1 MPQSNSHIS
10 TSGGLL
16 TDAFTTSIRELDTNL
31 PATNAPSF
39 ALPWDAGPSRSSDL
53 EDTIATTYELLLER
67 WDAIQP
73 ELDKMD
79 VSEVRRRWLLPLMS
93 LLGFEPVFQR
103 GDTVLAGHGLR
114 FPLSHRG
121 WEAEHAPVLH
131 LIEPG
136 QDLDARMGSGR
147 GPKGKSPHDMLQAY
161 LNSTSDERWAVV
173 SNGRLLRLLRD
184 YHHTFAKGYVQFDLE
199 AIFETRNYADF
210 RALYRLAHA
219 SRFRP
224 LPDDDRIPLE
234 LFYKTALSTGVK
246 VGEDLRAQVREAI
259 ERLGNGLLD
268 PTLLDELADDPD
280 ASLAYYREVLR
291 VVYRMLFLLFAEQ
304 RGMIPTSGAPL
315 EDLYRK
321 EYSLTALRERAE
333 EDIATDDDHTDLWKG
348 LQVTFAMV
356 REGAEEL
363 GVFGYNGELFAA
375 NESGYLNGRSCRN
388 SELLQAVRALTLI
401 EREGVLQRIS
411 YLDLGV
417 EELGSIYESL
427 LDFTPRVSSEPE
439 TFDDGEIPANTFFLD
454 PRGLERKQS
463 GSYYTHPSL
472 VNELI
477 KSALLPVMHDR
488 LKVAGLPVVAVEES
502 ETAGTDLGSI
512 SATLLQEYTGLT
524 DAQRAA
530 GAEALLGL
538 SICDPAVGSGHFLV
552 KANNVVAAE
561 LARIRSG
568 EAYPTENALQAAKRD
583 VLAHCI
589 YAVDLN
595 PMAVELCKV
604 SLWINASV
612 KDQPLNF
619 LDHHIK
625 CGNSLIG
632 ATPELL
638 QDGVPYEAFDHTR
651 SGTHKERAKEFRKRN
666 RQERKQS
673 KDGLGVQLGAFA
685 EGVATDPA
693 AAYAAGDFVQLSQSN
708 PKQAR
713 EVYQEWST
721 DPTRQRAKLEADAW
735 TAAFFWPIDEHT
747 DWAPTYGEVFR
758 LQREGPGAIPAE
770 EIERIK
776 SLADEHRF
784 FHWHLEF
791 PSVFGRPS
799 EHSEQS
805 EGSPSPQHGN
815 GQTGENASANKE
827 GGPSRGSGQGFDV
840 VLGNPPWER
849 IKLQEKEFFAV
860 KAPEIAGASTA
871 AKRKKKIKQLK
882 ESGDRLYDEYQRAQ
896 HFSEALSTYLRESGR
911 YDLTAV

>member
-1 MPQSNSHIS
+1 MPQSDTHIS

-16 TDAFTTSIRELDTNL
+16 TQAFTTSIRELDISL
-31 PATNAPSF
+31 PATDAASF
-39 ALPWDAGPSRSSDL
+39 ALPWDKGPARKGAL
-53 EDTIATTYELLLER
+53 EDTIATAYELLLER
-67 WDAIQP
+67 WDAVQA
-73 ELDKMD
+73 EFATMD

-103 GDTVLAGHGLR
+103 GDTVLGGEGGLR

-121 WEAEHAPVLH
+121 WDAPHAPVLH
-131 LIEPG
+131 LMEPG

-147 GPKGKSPHDMLQAY
+147 GPKGKSPHDMLQLY
-161 LNSTSDERWAVV
+161 LNSTSDERWAVL
-173 SNGRLLRLLRD
+173 SNGRVLRLLRD

-210 RALYRLAHA
+210 RALYRLAHG

-234 LFYKTALSTGVK
+234 LFYKTALATGVK
-246 VGEDLRAQVREAI
+246 VGEDLRGQVRSAI
-259 ERLGNGLLD
+259 EHLGNGLLD
-268 PTLLDELADDPD
+268 PDLIQTLADDPD
-280 ASLAYYREVLR
+280 AALDYYREVLR

-304 RGMIPTSGAPL
+304 RGMIPAPGARY

-333 EDIATDDDHTDLWKG
+333 TDIPRDDGHTDLWEG

-356 REGAEEL
+356 RDGADDL
-363 GVFGYNGELFAA
+363 GVFGYNGELFSDRA
-375 NESGYLNGRSCRN
+375 SGYLKGRSCSN
-388 SELLQAVRALTLI
+388 TELLEAVRALTLV

-427 LDFTPRVSSEPE
+427 LDFTPRVSSTPE
-439 TFDDGEIPANTFFLD
+439 TIDEEEIPAHTFFLD
-454 PRGLERKQS
+454 PRGLERKKS
-463 GSYYTHPSL
+463 GSYYTPSSL

-488 LKVAGLPVVAVEES
+488 LQRAGLPVVAVGDREPGS
-502 ETAGTDLGSI
+502 GLGEVT
-512 SATLLQEYTGLT
+512 ATLLEEYGELT
-524 DAQRAA
+524 DAQRKA
-530 GAEALLGL
+530 GEEALL
-538 SICDPAVGSGHFLV
+538 SVTVCDPAVGSGHFLV
-552 KANNVVAAE
+552 KANNVMAAE

-568 EAYPTENALQAAKRD
+568 DPYPTEIALQAAKRD
-583 VLAHCI
+583 VLGRCI

-638 QDGVPYEAFDHTR
+638 KDGVPYEAFDHTR
-651 SGTHKERAKEFRKRN
+651 SGVDRERAKAFRKEN

-673 KDGLGVQLGAFA
+673 KDGIGVQLGAFA
-685 EGVATDPA
+685 EGMATDPA
-693 AAYAAGDFVQLSQSN
+693 ATYAAGDFAQLAQDN

-713 EVYQEWST
+713 EVYATWSE
-721 DPTRQRAKLEADAW
+721 DATRQRVKLEADAW

-758 LQREGPGAIPAE
+758 LQREGPGAIPPE

-776 SLADEHRF
+776 ALADEHRF

-791 PSVFGRPS
+791 PSVFGRQT
-799 EHSEQS
+799 EHPEQS
-805 EGSPSPQHGN
+805 EGSPSPQYADGPHGD
-815 GQTGENASANKE
+815 GQANEN
-827 GGPSRGSGQGFDV
+827 SRTSTPPDAHTGFDV

-849 IKLQEKEFFAV
+849 I
-860 KAPEIAGASTA
+860 
-871 AKRKKKIKQLK
+871 
-882 ESGDRLYDEYQRAQ
+882 
-896 HFSEALSTYLRESGR
+896 
-911 YDLTAV
+911 